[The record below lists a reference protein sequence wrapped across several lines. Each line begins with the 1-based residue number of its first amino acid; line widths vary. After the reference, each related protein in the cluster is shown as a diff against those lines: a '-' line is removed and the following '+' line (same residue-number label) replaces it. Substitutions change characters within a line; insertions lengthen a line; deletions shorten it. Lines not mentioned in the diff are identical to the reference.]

1 MLKSINFKIKM
12 LAAGVLTFL
21 CFNNQLSAQ
30 SLIAGIPSADVAPV
44 GKIMF
49 THESQINSWQY
60 DKVKW
65 NSFNFMCYGV
75 QKNLELTLSF
85 SNLSN
90 SPVSHE
96 SVGFGFKKI
105 IDINVHIPETKFV
118 FGQNVLYGLNE
129 KSVGGWSYAMFSCR
143 TPKLKT
149 RLTAGLSL
157 GSAELFG
164 YDTSTVKDN
173 FGNKNFTVTR
183 RNPVS
188 FIAGIEQPI
197 IEKKFSI
204 IADWFSGSHDLSALI
219 VGTQLDFEHIV
230 LISGYKFI
238 NYEPVK
244 KGSII
249 VELMYEF

>member
-1 MLKSINFKIKM
+1 MHRLIIAISFLFINS
-12 LAAGVLTFL
+12 LT
-21 CFNNQLSAQ
+21 NQVSAQ
-30 SLIAGIPSADVAPV
+30 SLIASIPSADVAPV

-49 THESQINSWQY
+49 THESQINSWNY

-65 NSFNFMCYGV
+65 NSFNFLCYGV
-75 QKNLELTLSF
+75 QKNLELTVSF

-90 SPVSHE
+90 AAVSHE
-96 SVGFGFKKI
+96 CIGLGFKKI
-105 IDINVHIPETKFV
+105 IDINIEVPETKFV
-118 FGQNVLYGLNE
+118 FGQNILYGLNE
-129 KSVGGWSYAMFSCR
+129 KSVGGWTYAMFSCR

-164 YDTSTVKDN
+164 YDTNTVNDN
-173 FGNKNFTVTR
+173 YSNKKFTVTR
-183 RNPVS
+183 RNPLS

-219 VGTQLDFEHIV
+219 VGTQLEFKH
-230 LISGYKFI
+230 LILITGYKFQ
-238 NYEPVK
+238 NYEPIK
-244 KGSII
+244 KGAVII
-249 VELMYEF
+249 ELMYEF